1 MTRPRLLR
9 AIAIAE
15 GERSRMLEVL
25 DRLPHDQ
32 LERSPAGTAWSASQ
46 VITHLAVVEEGALA
60 YLNKKL
66 EYRKHQPVS
75 WTAGVRLLV
84 LNTGLQLP
92 VKYRAPAMVA
102 VIPPTA
108 YAVARARWCA
118 AREALIASYSALPE
132 EILRHDLFK
141 HPTLGRFDP
150 ARALRFVRRHMLRH
164 ERQIQRTLRAV
175 GSSAE

>member
-1 MTRPRLLR
+1 
-9 AIAIAE
+9 
-15 GERSRMLEVL
+15 MLEVL
-25 DRLPHDQ
+25 DRSPPER
-32 LERSPAGTAWSASQ
+32 LETSPAASAWSSAQ

-75 WTAGVRLLV
+75 WIAGVRLLI

-92 VKYRAPAMVA
+92 VKYKAPAVVA
-102 VIPPTA
+102 VIPRTT
-108 YAVARARWCA
+108 YADARARWCT
-118 AREALIASYSALPE
+118 AREALIASYSALPDGF
-132 EILRHDLFK
+132 LRHDLFK